1 MTKNLIE
8 SFDSSLKGLFSD
20 LEINKIKEV
29 SSNFF
34 NTNISLDSEQREK
47 LQEKLYEQFDFV
59 NKKIKELQQN
69 ETLKLINLK
78 TQITIFFQENYDKF
92 TPTYIKL
99 QDLKNQ
105 IENYLKSFD
114 LNLNNIKEFNNKITK
129 KFECDAKKLM
139 YRIKYGTKTK

>member
-59 NKKIKELQQN
+59 NKKIKVLQQN

-78 TQITIFFQENYDKF
+78 TQITIFFQENFDKF

>member
-78 TQITIFFQENYDKF
+78 TQITIFFQKNYDKF